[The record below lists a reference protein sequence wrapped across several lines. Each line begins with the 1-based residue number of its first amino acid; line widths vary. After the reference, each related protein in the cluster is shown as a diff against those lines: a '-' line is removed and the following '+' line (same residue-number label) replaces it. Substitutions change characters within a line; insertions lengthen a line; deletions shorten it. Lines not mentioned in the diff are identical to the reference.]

1 MNTLRW
7 TAALLFLTAA
17 ALGAEEPAA
26 PKPAAV
32 KIAKEDLKRLA
43 VPRSEDFP
51 WTAKAAVNPPAVVK
65 PPTAAPNANQNS
77 GMLNMAG
84 GDTKV
89 SCFGPFMHAVVPVD
103 KIVNGK
109 PAKVDKEQ
117 YTLTTDLKRY
127 PNKVVEI
134 EQTGA
139 TPDETQILRGQNVKS
154 TMDPATGQM
163 ELLEAN
169 GNVEIY
175 TKERKA
181 RGDNLLFET
190 EYGPN
195 QEMLKNQITVNGNR
209 EANRR
214 ATVWSGDDK
223 VQAYRFEINMRLDTF
238 RALGSPIA
246 ELNAA
251 QATPPAGTPAPDA
264 PKPAGGMGML
274 PGLSLAGGK
283 VLISSD
289 GELYYEGA
297 AGRVKVTRNVAIVKE
312 GLKMVSDEML
322 ILMQVDD
329 QPPAP
334 GGQAAPGGGGV
345 FSGSLKTMDCTGRI
359 EIITSDQVIHCDHMY
374 YDLQKERLRLEMKDP
389 DDEVKIYSR
398 DTSFPN
404 EVRGT
409 QVMVRKKR
417 MDIETSSGTIVDLS
431 DKNTPAQ
438 PMSIKPF
445 TGLIPSPRGRQP
457 ASSKTQPETRKTD
470 K

>member
-1 MNTLRW
+1 
-7 TAALLFLTAA
+7 
-17 ALGAEEPAA
+17 
-26 PKPAAV
+26 
-32 KIAKEDLKRLA
+32 
-43 VPRSEDFP
+43 
-51 WTAKAAVNPPAVVK
+51 
-65 PPTAAPNANQNS
+65 
-77 GMLNMAG
+77 
-84 GDTKV
+84 
-89 SCFGPFMHAVVPVD
+89 
-103 KIVNGK
+103 
-109 PAKVDKEQ
+109 
-117 YTLTTDLKRY
+117 
-127 PNKVVEI
+127 
-134 EQTGA
+134 
-139 TPDETQILRGQNVKS
+139 
-154 TMDPATGQM
+154 MDVASGQM
-163 ELLEAN
+163 ELLEAT

-181 RGDNLLFET
+181 RGDSLVFET
-190 EYGPN
+190 EFGPH
-195 QEMLKNQITVNGNR
+195 QEVLKNLVIVNGNR
-209 EANRR
+209 EINRR

-223 VQAYRFEINMRLDTF
+223 VQAYRFEMNLRLDTF
-238 RALGSPIA
+238 RALGAPIA
-246 ELNAA
+246 ELNVA
-251 QATPPAGTPAPDA
+251 QSTPAPGAEA
-264 PKPAGGMGML
+264 PKSAGGGMGMM

-283 VLISSD
+283 VLLSSD

-312 GLKMVSDEML
+312 GLKMVSDEMI

-329 QPPAP
+329 RPPAP
-334 GGQAAPGGGGV
+334 GGKPAAGGGV
-345 FSGSLKTMDCTGRI
+345 FAGSLKTMECTGRI
-359 EIITSDQVIHCDHMY
+359 EIITSDQVIHCDHML

-417 MDIETSSGTIVDLS
+417 MDIDTSTGTIVDLS

-457 ASSKTQPETRKTD
+457 VSTKTQGEPRKTE